1 VQFALLGSL
10 LYIGRSF
17 LPEAGEERRPIVIAA
32 ERVAALE
39 AELAAS
45 LGRRPAAAEL
55 RSLIEQEVNEKL
67 LENEARRLRLDFGD
81 RSIEQRLVLKMR
93 ALATD
98 QSAGDAEMLRQALE
112 LGLDDDLVVSR
123 QMREKMRLLLQQ
135 ASGEAQPSKAELEEM
150 LARRRESF
158 LLPSTVSFTQVF
170 VGGGDQEAVR
180 ARIGSLSPEKAAEM
194 GDSFP
199 LAARQDGRSQE
210 EIARTFGQ
218 AFAAAVAA
226 LEAGEWSAPIASPFG
241 WHLVFVHEKKEG
253 GLPPVEA
260 VRGQLL
266 AMVAEERAARRLQ
279 AGLARLREQYEVEIE
294 WP

>member
-1 VQFALLGSL
+1 MSD
-10 LYIGRSF
+10 R
-17 LPEAGEERRPIVIAA
+17 
-32 ERVAALE
+32 
-39 AELAAS
+39 
-45 LGRRPAAAEL
+45 
-55 RSLIEQEVNEKL
+55 L
-67 LENEARRLRLDFGD
+67 LEYEARRLRLDFGD

-93 ALATD
+93 AIATD
-98 QSAGDAEMLRQALE
+98 LGASDAELLRQALQ
-112 LGLDDDLVVSR
+112 LGLDDDVVISR

-150 LARRRESF
+150 LARRRDSF

-170 VGGGDQEAVR
+170 VAGGDPEALR
-180 ARIGSLSPEKAAEM
+180 ARIGRLAPEKAAEL

-210 EIARTFGQ
+210 EVARTFGQ
-218 AFAAAVAA
+218 AFAAAVVA
-226 LEAGEWSAPIASPFG
+226 LEAGKWSAPIASPFG

-266 AMVAEERAARRLQ
+266 AMVADERAARRLQ
-279 AGLARLREQYEVEIE
+279 EGLARLREQYEVEIE